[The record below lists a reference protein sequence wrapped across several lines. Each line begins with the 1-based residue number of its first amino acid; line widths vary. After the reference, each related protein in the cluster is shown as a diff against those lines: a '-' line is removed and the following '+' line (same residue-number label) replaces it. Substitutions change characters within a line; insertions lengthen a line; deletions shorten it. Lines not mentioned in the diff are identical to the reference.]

1 MFPVFLL
8 VAILQLFGM
17 IPVFGYLQAKK
28 EHFNAKDSSERKS
41 ELGK

>member
-8 VAILQLFGM
+8 VAILQLFAV

-28 EHFNAKDSSERKS
+28 KA
-41 ELGK
+41 L